1 MRSGMGLPTTR
12 RVHHPKYDE
21 QQEVE
26 EEEEEGQ

>member
-26 EEEEEGQ
+26 EEEGQ